1 MRIQRISL
9 SKLVFD
15 HANPRSHSDRN
26 MDAIQSSLSSYGQ
39 VEPLLIQKSSKMV
52 IAGNGRM
59 ASMRRLGWDTAEP
72 VVLDVDDIEARKLSI
87 ALNRS
92 GELASWDEG
101 VLAKHLDDLSG
112 IEDFDLGNLGFNS
125 EEVDDMLSALAKV
138 VDEVDL
144 QDVVEENDNEDEEEE
159 ASDHDVIPPNTQPAN
174 MKSAKMKELK
184 VFLDPDDYTA
194 FQMAIRTLAERY
206 GTDNT
211 SDTIQKAVKNE
222 LDRSIEE

>member
-1 MRIQRISL
+1 MQ
-9 SKLVFD
+9 
-15 HANPRSHSDRN
+15 
-26 MDAIQSSLSSYGQ
+26 AIQASLSSHGQ

-59 ASMRRLGWDTAEP
+59 ASMKRLGWETADC

-92 GELASWDEG
+92 GELASWDEKI
-101 VLAKHLDDLSG
+101 LTKHLDDLSDL
-112 IEDFDLGNLGFNS
+112 EDFDLAKLGFNS
-125 EEVDDMLSALAKV
+125 DEVDEMLSDLAKV
-138 VDEVDL
+138 VDEVALEADQ
-144 QDVVEENDNEDEEEE
+144 QDEDENQEEE
-159 ASDHDVIPPNTQPAN
+159 TSEHDDVIPPNTQPAN

-211 SDTIQKAVKNE
+211 SDTIQRAIKNE
-222 LDRSIEE
+222 LDGSDEA